1 VSTLTTEWATVTVG
15 AVDPDDELVT
25 QLLLK
30 AEGIEGLGLT
40 EHEKVVLRFRFGL
53 QDGTIRTREEVGK
66 EFDMPPEV
74 VHTIENKALY
84 QVRQHVGSFAV
95 IDLGSGPG
103 DSGGGSRVREPR
115 GPSPGSGSGS
125 AELPT

>member
-1 VSTLTTEWATVTVG
+1 
-15 AVDPDDELVT
+15 VDPDDELVT
-25 QLLLK
+25 QSLLK

-40 EHEKVVLRFRFGL
+40 EHEKAVLRFRFGL

-103 DSGGGSRVREPR
+103 DSGGGSRVREPLR
-115 GPSPGSGSGS
+115 PSPGSGSV
-125 AELPT
+125 ELPT